1 MQFFSTR
8 ARAALALSC
17 AAVVTT
23 TVWATPALADAVPA
37 SGTWSSAV
45 NAGGRAGSYPAAVT
59 VPAHSTVTVVVVGGG
74 GGGGGGGRWD
84 RDEPALND
92 YGNGGGGGG
101 AMTCT
106 WDADQQTV
114 LDVIVGAGGAGGLN
128 SNDNN
133 NRATGGRDGESSSVS
148 QPGVFTVRGT
158 GGQGGAIHGM
168 RPSQGGTGEATG
180 VECTDGAPEHGLRGG
195 TGEEANNGVGGRAA
209 EDGKLGGRGGDAGFG
224 GGYANRTYTPPTDG
238 QTGGVTISWEADH

>member
-1 MQFFSTR
+1 MQFFSTG
-8 ARAALALSC
+8 ARAALALAC
-17 AAVVTT
+17 ATVVTT
-23 TVWATPALADAVPA
+23 TVWAAPALADAAAA

-74 GGGGGGGRWD
+74 GGGGGGSWE
-84 RDEPALND
+84 RDKPALND

-106 WDADQQTV
+106 WDADQQTT
-114 LDVIVGAGGAGGLN
+114 LDVVVGAGGAAGLN

-133 NRATGGRDGESSSVS
+133 NLATDGRDGESSSVS
-148 QPGVFTVRGT
+148 QPGVFTIRGT
-158 GGQGGAIHGM
+158 GGQGGGILSSRH
-168 RPSQGGTGEATG
+168 SEGGTGEARG
-180 VECTDGAPEHGLRGG
+180 VECTDGAPEPGLRGE
-195 TGEEANNGVGGRAA
+195 TGLEGNNGVGGRAA
-209 EDGKLGGRGGDAGFG
+209 ENGKLGGRGGDAGFG

-238 QTGGVTISWEADH
+238 QTGGVTISWEAVL